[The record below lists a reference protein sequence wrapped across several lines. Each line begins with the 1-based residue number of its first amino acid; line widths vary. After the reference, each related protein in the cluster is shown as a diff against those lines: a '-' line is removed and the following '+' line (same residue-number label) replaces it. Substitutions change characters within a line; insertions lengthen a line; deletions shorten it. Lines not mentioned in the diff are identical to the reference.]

1 METSILRSTKKVLG
15 IDPDDQT
22 FDIDIIIFINSALST
37 INTLGLGQIQVT
49 DDSAE
54 WEDIVPDQEL
64 LGLIR
69 AIVYLRV
76 RMLFDPPVTSYTQQ
90 AMNQQIEELEW
101 RLNVWRED
109 TAWIDPNSPPIALGG

>member
-37 INTLGLGQIQVT
+37 ITTLGLTHVQVS
-49 DDSAE
+49 DDAAK
-54 WEDIVPDQEL
+54 WEDIASDQEL

-101 RLNVWRED
+101 RLNVERED
-109 TAWIDPNSPPIALGG
+109 TEWIDPNSPPIALGG

>member
-15 IDPDDQT
+15 IDPDDNT

-37 INTLGLGQIQVT
+37 IKTLGLGQIQVT

-54 WEDIVPDQEL
+54 WEDIVSDEDL

-69 AIVYLRV
+69 AIVYLRT
-76 RMLFDPPVTSYTQQ
+76 RMLFDPPTTSYTQQ
-90 AMNQQIEELEW
+90 AMTHQIEELEW
-101 RLNVWRED
+101 RLNVGRED
-109 TAWIDPNSPPIALGG
+109 TDWIDPNSPPIVLGG

>member
-1 METSILRSTKKVLG
+1 METSILRSTKKILG
-15 IDPDDQT
+15 IDPDDRT

-37 INTLGLGQIQVT
+37 ITTLGLTNVQVA
-49 DDSAE
+49 DDAAE
-54 WEDIVPDQEL
+54 WEDIASDQEL

>member
-15 IDPDDQT
+15 IDPDDNT

-37 INTLGLGQIQVT
+37 IKTLGLGQIQVT

-54 WEDIVPDQEL
+54 WEDIVSDEDL

-69 AIVYLRV
+69 AIVYLRT
-76 RMLFDPPVTSYTQQ
+76 RMLFDPPTTSYTQQ
-90 AMNQQIEELEW
+90 AMTHQIEELEW
-101 RLNVWRED
+101 RLNVSRED
-109 TAWIDPNSPPIALGG
+109 TDWIDPNSPPIVLGG